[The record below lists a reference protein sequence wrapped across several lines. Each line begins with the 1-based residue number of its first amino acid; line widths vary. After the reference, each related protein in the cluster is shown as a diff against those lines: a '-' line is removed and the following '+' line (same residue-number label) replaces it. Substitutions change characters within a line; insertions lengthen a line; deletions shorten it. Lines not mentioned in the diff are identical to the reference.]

1 MNLSGHLLRSHD
13 DLKYT
18 RESFSNYSNESF
30 SKSELDKIREK
41 FEKLDVDKLNK
52 LIKVSVSLE
61 IVFYF
66 FVFCAVALA
75 FVYWGWNYGKEIVS
89 KDYTGLVMISLVG
102 FFFLLHV
109 VFIRLRYKNYERYI
123 QVKGTKQSD
132 FNKRSI
138 TWLGDKMTTSWIER
152 YENNITGLVY
162 FGAGLLVVVVGLR
175 GLGERIIELGFP
187 FPTWLVAKDGLK
199 LGVIFVALF
208 IEFGLLVFLALFT
221 FFKDEEKQES
231 GRSVLNVNFGPIE
244 NLLYQI
250 RDNTTEIKQLLSGNG
265 ESLEGIRQR
274 LESIDEKTE
283 KEKVK
288 ELLNELIVIFE
299 VKLKEIVAILGS
311 AETEKIKMISESV
324 VLITQS
330 VDKISVNI
338 KDPELKER
346 IEGFTESMLKIKN
359 VLGMKV

>member
-1 MNLSGHLLRSHD
+1 MNLSGHLLRSQD

-18 RESFSNYSNESF
+18 KENFSNYSTVDF
-30 SKSELDKIREK
+30 SGAELKKIREK
-41 FEKLDVDKLNK
+41 FDKLNVDKLNK
-52 LIKVSVSLE
+52 LIRISVTFE
-61 IVFYF
+61 VIFYF
-66 FVFCAVALA
+66 FVFCAIALA
-75 FVYWGWNYGKEIVS
+75 FVFWGWNYGRVIPS

-109 VFIRLRYKNYERYI
+109 VFIRFRYKNYERYI
-123 QVKGTKQSD
+123 QIKGTKHSD

-138 TWLGDKMTTSWIER
+138 TWLGDKMTTSWIDR
-152 YENNITGLVY
+152 YENNITGFVY

-175 GLGERIIELGFP
+175 GLGERIMELGFP
-187 FPTWLVAKDGLK
+187 FPSWLVAKDGLK

-231 GRSVLNVNFGPIE
+231 EKPVININFGPIE
-244 NLLYQI
+244 GILNQI
-250 RDNTTEIKQLLSGNG
+250 KDNSAEIKHLLSENG
-265 ESLEGIRQR
+265 EKLAGIRQR

-283 KEKVK
+283 KDKVK

-299 VKLKEIVAILGS
+299 VKLKEIVVILGS
-311 AETEKIKMISESV
+311 VETEKINRISESV
-324 VLITQS
+324 LSINQS

-338 KDPELKER
+338 KDPELKTRVDE
-346 IEGFTESMLKIKN
+346 FTESMLKIKN
-359 VLGMKV
+359 ILGMKL